1 MRWTSLFPASV
12 LACGLLAAPNHA
24 QPLPQR
30 TFRQWIGGQ
39 EAGGA
44 SLDIRADGPGQVAV
58 SHEWLTLSREG
69 SAIRQDMEETVHRAP
84 DGSLAFA
91 WTVQLSREPFEGT
104 ATWSPQAPG
113 VLRLVPKNGAPVTQP
128 VPAGALLW
136 PGDLEARYRQ
146 AARLRQPLLAVTYSF
161 PLQQWS
167 TVALQPQG
175 PDPRPGFPDAIHFRG
190 QETDGT
196 VRSPLESWISP
207 VAGEVRQTGMLGAL
221 PFLVQRAELP
231 VPAQAPATTGFFE
244 RTLQPLAPNPFLPWL
259 PEVILRAT
267 GGTASL
273 PEDAQQQRLP
283 DGRWRLRRPQPPTPA
298 EAAEAPVTGTPA
310 ALDAPYLAASP
321 LVPFRD
327 PAFDGLLRRMAL
339 PPGLSR
345 WQLTQRV
352 MDFVFD
358 WITEKDY
365 SVGFA
370 SALEVCHH
378 PAGDCTE
385 HGVLAV
391 ALLRRLGVPS
401 RGVVGWVAVDGLI
414 GLHFWVEVKLADRWV
429 PVDPTFD
436 QAPASAFRIKL
447 ADSDLADL
455 GSVGWD
461 SAATALQGLVWR
473 PESWEAGIRIA
484 GDQVTAPDGSRLRVP
499 GGRWRLAGG
508 ILTLTTAHGGPW
520 AVEATTRP
528 DPSDRVG
535 AHHLAGAR
543 TQQKGW
549 WSPASRALWVE
560 LPQGRWLLVSGVS
573 ESESFLLLDQLEVTT
588 ARSGN

>member
-1 MRWTSLFPASV
+1 MRWTALLPASV
-12 LACGLLAAPNHA
+12 LACGLWAASSPA
-24 QPLPQR
+24 QPLPLR

-44 SLDIRADGPGQVAV
+44 SLAIHADGPGQVAV
-58 SHEWLTLSREG
+58 SHEWLTLSRMG
-69 SAIRQDMEETVHRAP
+69 MDIRQDLEETVRRAP
-84 DGSLAFA
+84 DGSLTFT
-91 WTVQLSREPFEGT
+91 WKVQLSREPFEGS
-104 ATWSPQAPG
+104 ATWSPRNPG
-113 VLRLVPKNGAPVTQP
+113 VLRLVPKNGTPVAQP
-128 VPAGALLW
+128 VPEGAVLW
-136 PGDLEARYRQ
+136 PGDLEVRYRE
-146 AARLRQPLLAVTYSF
+146 AARLRQPLQAVTYSF

-175 PDPRPGFPDAIHFRG
+175 PDPLPGYPDAIHYRG

-196 VRSPLESWISP
+196 VRSPLDSWISP
-207 VAGEVRQTGMLGAL
+207 TAGEVRQTGTLGTL
-221 PFLVQRAELP
+221 PFLVQRTGLP
-231 VPAQAPATTGFFE
+231 VPAQVPAAAGFFE

-259 PEVILRAT
+259 PEVILQVT
-267 GGTASL
+267 GGAPVL

-283 DGRWRLRRPQPPTPA
+283 DGRWRLRQARPPTPA
-298 EAAEAPVTGTPA
+298 EAAEPPVTGTPSA
-310 ALDAPYLAASP
+310 ADAPDLAPTP

-345 WQLTQRV
+345 WQVTRRV

-358 WITEKDY
+358 WITKKDY

-391 ALLRRLGVPS
+391 ALLRKLGVPS
-401 RGVVGWVAVDGLI
+401 RGVVGWVAVNGML
-414 GLHFWVEVKLADRWV
+414 GLHFWVEVKLQDRWI

-461 SAATALQGLVWR
+461 SAATALQGLAWH
-473 PESWEAGIRIA
+473 PESWEGGIRIA
-484 GDQVTAPDGSRLRVP
+484 GERVTAPDGSRLRVP
-499 GGRWRLAGG
+499 GGAWRLADG
-508 ILTLTTAHGGPW
+508 ILTLTTAQGGPW
-520 AVEATTRP
+520 PVEATTRP
-528 DPSDRVG
+528 DTAERAD

-543 TQQKGW
+543 SQQKGW
-549 WSPASRALWVE
+549 WSPAAGALWIE

-573 ESESFLLLDQLEVTT
+573 ESESFLLLDQLEAATP
-588 ARSGN
+588 RSRD